1 MSSEQE
7 AAPPLRRAPDGRTH
21 LWRAH
26 NIFRV
31 VTLCYAII
39 WFGVLVDD
47 YQRPWLGWI
56 AIVAM
61 AVWTPY
67 TIWRYRHRSGRTDR
81 LVFIDQIVVTVLFTL
96 SEFTLTEEQMLGG
109 QPTLTTLWHSSM
121 ITAAAAQWGML
132 GGGISGVVAAACHTV
147 GRGYIDPNITMDAL
161 LMVGPGL
168 LIGLASDTARRS
180 TERLTRALRAEASTA
195 ERERLAR
202 SIHDSVLQVL
212 ARVRRRGTELGGEAA
227 ELARLAGEQEVA
239 LRALVAAS
247 PAESTEDGRADLAAG
262 LQVLNSGR
270 AQVSVPATQV
280 WVPALVAHELTSLV
294 REALENVER
303 HAGPEAGA
311 WVLLEDLGDEVV
323 VSVRDDGPGI
333 PEERLRQAES
343 EGRMGVAQ
351 SIRGRVHGLG
361 GTISLDTAPGEGT
374 EWEARVPRTDPSTTK
389 RRKGV
394 AS

>member
-1 MSSEQE
+1 M
-7 AAPPLRRAPDGRTH
+7 
-21 LWRAH
+21 
-26 NIFRV
+26 
-31 VTLCYAII
+31 
-39 WFGVLVDD
+39 WFAVLVDD

-56 AIVAM
+56 AIVTM
-61 AVWTPY
+61 TVWTPY
-67 TIWRYRHRSGRTDR
+67 TIWRYRHRSGRTNR
-81 LVFIDQIVVTVLFTL
+81 LVLLDQVVVTVVFAT
-96 SEFTLTEEQMLGG
+96 SEFTLTDEQMLGG
-109 QPTLTTLWHSSM
+109 LPTLTTLWHSSM

-132 GGGISGVVAAACHTV
+132 GGGISGVVAAAGHTLA
-147 GRGYIDPNITMDAL
+147 RGYIDPNITMDAL

-247 PAESTEDGRADLAAG
+247 PAESPDDGSADLAGA
-262 LQVLNSGR
+262 LQVLNSGQ

-280 WVPALVAHELTSLV
+280 WVPAVVSRELTALV

-303 HAGPEAGA
+303 HAGPDAGA

-323 VSVRDDGPGI
+323 VSVRDNGPGI
-333 PEERLRQAES
+333 PDGRLGTAES

-374 EWEARVPRTDPSTTK
+374 EWEVRVPRTETSRTK